1 MSAVRKFTVSLLL
14 KALICL
20 ALLLFVWIFYKTAP
34 QYFSAFRQKLFY
46 TVDLGEIFRELKALG
61 RCVLPF

>member
-1 MSAVRKFTVSLLL
+1 MSAVRKFTVGLLL

-20 ALLLFVWIFYKTAP
+20 ALLLFVWIFYKAAP
-34 QYFSAFRQKLFY
+34 QYFSVFRQKLFY
-46 TVDLGEIFRELKALG
+46 PVDLGEIFRELKALG